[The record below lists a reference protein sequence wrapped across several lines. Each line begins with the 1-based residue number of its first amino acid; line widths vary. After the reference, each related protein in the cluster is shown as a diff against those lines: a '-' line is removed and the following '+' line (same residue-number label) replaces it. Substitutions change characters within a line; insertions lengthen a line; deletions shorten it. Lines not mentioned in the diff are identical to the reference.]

1 MFWYTLLTNIFFYF
15 LPIFFWFFCIFSF
28 PFFLIFFL
36 FMWGHKMGNN
46 MRNPKIVHGSLISQC
61 NACDNMLIVWISPK
75 WLEISDQNSTL
86 DLVLTW
92 FVQSKTFYVFF
103 WILMSNAKKLFM
115 RIIFLRAHKFF
126 YTKHA

>member
-1 MFWYTLLTNIFFYF
+1 MFWYTLLTNIFF
-15 LPIFFWFFCIFSF
+15 LFSSNI
-28 PFFLIFFL
+28 FLIFLYFL
-36 FMWGHKMGNN
+36 FSFFSYIFFMWGHKMSNN

-103 WILMSNAKKLFM
+103 WILMSNANKLFM